1 MSTTMVDSWAV
12 DLANV
17 GPVYP
22 FVGTEVIWVILGVA
36 FWIGWH
42 VWQIK
47 FETSTYDED
56 KKLLNGKEGVAKA
69 MRDGRLE

>member
-47 FETSTYDED
+47 FETSAYDED
-56 KKLLNGKEGVAKA
+56 RKLLNGKEGVAKA